1 MLNNTNPL
9 FYKTIQKST
18 IIEYKEKASKFLAH
32 AYEVNSAIE
41 VKELIHSLA
50 KAHPKA
56 VHVCYAYR
64 LGTDKNNFRMH
75 DDGEPSNT
83 AGKPILQAID
93 SYDVTNILIAVV
105 RYYGGTKLGV
115 SGLIKAYKTS
125 AREALEKA
133 GQLKK
138 EMMEEVHCSL
148 TLDLYN
154 EAMRWLK
161 QQKILLHQQHFNGNQ
176 YELTIWIPASKM
188 TAFKAIID

>member
-1 MLNNTNPL
+1 LL
-9 FYKTIQKST
+9 YRTIQNAAVS
-18 IIEYKEKASKFLAH
+18 EHKEKASRFLAH
-32 AYEVNSAIE
+32 AYEVNTPSEI
-41 VKELIHSLA
+41 KDIIYTLSKL
-50 KAHPKA
+50 HPKA
-56 VHVCYAYR
+56 VHICYAYR
-64 LGTDKNNFRMH
+64 LGIDKNNFRVH

-133 GQLKK
+133 GQLEK

-148 TLDLYN
+148 TLDQYN

-161 QQKILLHQQHFNGNQ
+161 QQKISLHQQHFNGNQ
-176 YELTIWIPASKM
+176 YELTICIPASKLIS
-188 TAFKAIID
+188 FQEIIKRN